1 MNRTI
6 AILGILSILLFPSIA
21 DAGCQKVKDLR
32 FRLLAMGYVP
42 AFQMVIADKVS
53 QIYINRHGEFIQ
65 FKVEHDGTVCQL
77 FSGRHFEY
85 FPERKS

>member
-1 MNRTI
+1 MTR
-6 AILGILSILLFPSIA
+6 ILSILAVLSILFFPSISYA
-21 DAGCQKVKDLR
+21 ACQKVKDLR

-53 QIYINRHGEFIQ
+53 QIYINRHSEFIQ
-65 FKVEHDGTVCQL
+65 FKIEHDGTVCQL
-77 FSGRHFEY
+77 FSGRRVEY